1 MSSFSELWKDAPRGS
16 EEAYQRRLRLLREI
30 VAGDNQA
37 EFADRLGIAFKRWS
51 NYERGY
57 PVPREVAFVIMKKLP
72 GISVEWLWFGMEGNL
87 SQAYLE
93 KIRAAEKLDQE
104 QRAAARA
111 AVKANA
117 RLRELTR
124 KRVQEVHPPRSSPP
138 RR

>member
-1 MSSFSELWKDAPRGS
+1 MSSFNELWKDAPRGS

-124 KRVQEVHPPRSSPP
+124 KRVQEVHPP
-138 RR
+138 